1 MEKKINNKPAS
12 PEKHF
17 AKAISLYFSFHKNFY
32 KDEDG
37 YALAPNWD
45 GPKRGMEMR
54 SLKLLLIDLRK
65 IAEGKG
71 FEWNEEKMTADFSNF
86 LEKAYEH
93 RLVRNNYLCCMMNR
107 FKFDI
112 LSSSYNPA
120 IAKKIRERWYFK
132 NPDYTVDV
140 DKDREAS
147 EIIVGFLKQQIILS
161 GKEFNEAI
169 TLSSAEVIFNFV
181 KDDPFWSKKSLK
193 SISNNLQ
200 ELVNKIKSRRNGQP
214 VDKKTAGIELAI
226 NKALGRE

>member
-1 MEKKINNKPAS
+1 MVEKKINKSAP
-12 PEKHF
+12 PEKYF
-17 AKAISLYFSFHKNFY
+17 AKAIALYYSYHKNFF

-37 YALAPNWD
+37 YALAPNW
-45 GPKRGMEMR
+45 GGNIRGMEMR
-54 SLKLLLIDLRK
+54 ALKLLLIDLRK

-71 FEWNEEKMTADFSNF
+71 FEWTEEKMIEDFSRF

-112 LSSSYNPA
+112 LSSSYNPS
-120 IAKKIRERWYFK
+120 IAKKIRERWYYK

-140 DKDREAS
+140 DKDRAAS
-147 EIIVGFLKQQIILS
+147 EIIVGFLKQQIILA

-181 KDDPFWSKKSLK
+181 KNDPFWAKKSLK

-200 ELVNKIKSRRNGQP
+200 ELVNKIKSGRNGQP